1 MTNLIELKNIT
12 KVINNQIILK
22 DINLKI
28 KTNEFVTILG
38 PSGCGKTTILKII
51 GGFDTCSSGD
61 IFFKNK
67 SILNV
72 PPHKRLINTVFQ
84 NYSLFPHLNVLE
96 NIAFGLRVKD
106 LNYETK
112 QKIKSINRITEQ
124 KINLIKEQY
133 KHKIKI
139 IQDSFNKNYLLSWL
153 PFYKENPKIRQ
164 LKIDLK
170 EEIKIIQSQQQLI
183 LSQLHQKLLCAITKE
198 EFIKNKV
205 LHYLKLVGLQG
216 FENRNIYQL
225 SGGQQQ
231 RVAIARALIN
241 EPEVALFDEP
251 LAALDL
257 KSRQEMQYE
266 LKEMQ
271 KIFGITF
278 IVVTHDQSEALTMS
292 DKIVVIKQGAIQQIG
307 NPEDIYNE
315 PANKFIAQF
324 IGESN
329 LISGIMKDDFVVL
342 FDNKEFRCIDY
353 GFRKNQIVDIVIRPE
368 DIDIVDY
375 KDGLIT
381 GIVHSISFK
390 GVYWEVIIQTKYR
403 NYLIHTTDFIEK
415 NTKIG
420 ISFNPEDI
428 HIMETW

>member
-1 MTNLIELKNIT
+1 
-12 KVINNQIILK
+12 
-22 DINLKI
+22 
-28 KTNEFVTILG
+28 
-38 PSGCGKTTILKII
+38 
-51 GGFDTCSSGD
+51 
-61 IFFKNK
+61 
-67 SILNV
+67 
-72 PPHKRLINTVFQ
+72 
-84 NYSLFPHLNVLE
+84 
-96 NIAFGLRVKD
+96 
-106 LNYETK
+106 
-112 QKIKSINRITEQ
+112 
-124 KINLIKEQY
+124 
-133 KHKIKI
+133 
-139 IQDSFNKNYLLSWL
+139 
-153 PFYKENPKIRQ
+153 
-164 LKIDLK
+164 
-170 EEIKIIQSQQQLI
+170 
-183 LSQLHQKLLCAITKE
+183 QLHQKLLCAITKE

-342 FDNKEFRCIDY
+342 FDNKELRWIDY
-353 GFRKNQIVDIVIRPE
+353 GFSKNQI
-368 DIDIVDY
+368 
-375 KDGLIT
+375 
-381 GIVHSISFK
+381 
-390 GVYWEVIIQTKYR
+390 
-403 NYLIHTTDFIEK
+403 
-415 NTKIG
+415 
-420 ISFNPEDI
+420 
-428 HIMETW
+428 

>member
-1 MTNLIELKNIT
+1 
-12 KVINNQIILK
+12 
-22 DINLKI
+22 
-28 KTNEFVTILG
+28 
-38 PSGCGKTTILKII
+38 
-51 GGFDTCSSGD
+51 
-61 IFFKNK
+61 
-67 SILNV
+67 
-72 PPHKRLINTVFQ
+72 
-84 NYSLFPHLNVLE
+84 
-96 NIAFGLRVKD
+96 
-106 LNYETK
+106 
-112 QKIKSINRITEQ
+112 
-124 KINLIKEQY
+124 
-133 KHKIKI
+133 
-139 IQDSFNKNYLLSWL
+139 
-153 PFYKENPKIRQ
+153 KENPKIRQ

-170 EEIKIIQSQQQLI
+170 EEIKIIQNQQQLI

-381 GIVHSISFK
+381 G
-390 GVYWEVIIQTKYR
+390 
-403 NYLIHTTDFIEK
+403 
-415 NTKIG
+415 
-420 ISFNPEDI
+420 
-428 HIMETW
+428 